1 MIKDIK
7 LGWGI
12 IKYELNFRI
21 EICACLLM
29 TALFGIIEYVTHT
42 NTLSRMIVALFP
54 MLLVHAINLTSAST
68 MIQSSPCKKSMR
80 TTIPALFGTIAMLM
94 VNTYCVISYWGFHEW
109 IINKKSAW
117 ASYIFEPGEYE
128 MEHIFMS
135 LFIVVFMLCGV
146 LYVKYYLLAMM
157 IFAVF
162 FVGFT
167 GYISQGDPP
176 YFMISEGLAIAISYG
191 IILIG
196 GLLAYIIC
204 LTTYKQD
211 YFAPGIDNSMKR
223 AYK

>member
-7 LGWGI
+7 AASGL
-12 IKYELNFRI
+12 IKYEFNFRL
-21 EICACLLM
+21 EVLACLFM

-42 NTLSRMIVALFP
+42 NALSRMVAALFP

-68 MIQSSPCKKSMR
+68 MIQASPCKKRMR
-80 TTIPALFGTIAMLM
+80 TTIPALFATIAMLI
-94 VNTYCVISYWGFHEW
+94 VNTYCVISYRGFHEW
-109 IINKKSAW
+109 AINNTNPFV
-117 ASYIFEPGEYE
+117 YITFEPGEYE
-128 MEHIFMS
+128 SEHIFMS

-146 LYVKYYLLAMM
+146 LYTKYYLLAM
-157 IFAVF
+157 IAFAVF
-162 FVGFT
+162 FMGFGT
-167 GYISQGDPP
+167 YITQEGFLYPI
-176 YFMISEGLAIAISYG
+176 ISEGLAIAISYG

-211 YFAPGIDNSMKR
+211 YFAPAINNSLKR

>member
-12 IKYELNFRI
+12 IKYELNFRL

-29 TALFGIIEYVTHT
+29 TVLFGIIEYVTHT

-94 VNTYCVISYWGFHEW
+94 VNTYCVISYRGFHEW
-109 IINKKSAW
+109 IINNESAF
-117 ASYIFEPGEYE
+117 ASYFFEPGEYE

-146 LYVKYYLLAMM
+146 LYVKHYLLGMM
-157 IFAVF
+157 TFLVF
-162 FVGFT
+162 FVGF
-167 GYISQGDPP
+167 GAYIAQDGFQYP
-176 YFMISEGLAIAISYG
+176 MISEGLAIAISYG

-196 GLLAYIIC
+196 GILAYIIC